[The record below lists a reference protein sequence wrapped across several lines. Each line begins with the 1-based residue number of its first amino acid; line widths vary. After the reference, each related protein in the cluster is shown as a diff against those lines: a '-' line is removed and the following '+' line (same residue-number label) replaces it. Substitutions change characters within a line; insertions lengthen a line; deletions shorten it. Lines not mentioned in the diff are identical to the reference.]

1 MRRGQLSLDL
11 LFAVLLIMV
20 TITNVTYLATSEI
33 GHAESFDTFTKV
45 KLFSS
50 TLVDHTAKVYAIG
63 EGYRIRE
70 VAPDL
75 NGGTIRVILDGATNR
90 IIVNATVN
98 GKSFWIVRNST
109 VPLHTSTV
117 NLNGGEEFWIVAYYN
132 STEGMLYVK
141 VEK

>member
-1 MRRGQLSLDL
+1 MKRGQLSLDF

-20 TITNVTYLATSEI
+20 TITNIIYLATSEI
-33 GHAESFDTFTKV
+33 DHAESFDTFAKV

-50 TLVDHTAKVYAIG
+50 MLVDHTAKVYAIG

-109 VPLHTSTV
+109 VPLYTSIV
-117 NLNGGEEFWIVAYYN
+117 NLNSGEEFWIVAYYN

>member
-1 MRRGQLSLDL
+1 MKRGQLSLDL
-11 LFAVLLIMV
+11 LFAVLLITV
-20 TITNVTYLATSEI
+20 TLTNITYLATSEI
-33 GHAESFDTFTKV
+33 SHAESFDTITKV

-63 EGYRIRE
+63 EGYKIRE

-75 NGGTIRVILDGATNR
+75 NGGTIRIIFDGTTNR

-98 GKSFWIVRNST
+98 GRSFWITKNST
-109 VPLHTSTV
+109 VPLYDSAVT
-117 NLNGGEEFWIVAYYN
+117 LNSGEKFWLVAYYN
-132 STEGMLYVK
+132 ETEGMLYVK

>member
-1 MRRGQLSLDL
+1 MKKGQLSLDL
-11 LFAVLLIMV
+11 LFAVLLVMII
-20 TITNVTYLATSEI
+20 ITNITYLATSEI
-33 GHAESFDTFTKV
+33 GHAETFDILTKV

-63 EGYRIRE
+63 EGYKIRE

-75 NGGTIRVILDGATNR
+75 NGGTIRVVFDGTTNR

-98 GKSFWIVRNST
+98 GKSFWITRNST
-109 VPLHTSTV
+109 VPLYTSTV
-117 NLNGGEEFWIVAYYN
+117 NLSNNEEFWIVAYYN